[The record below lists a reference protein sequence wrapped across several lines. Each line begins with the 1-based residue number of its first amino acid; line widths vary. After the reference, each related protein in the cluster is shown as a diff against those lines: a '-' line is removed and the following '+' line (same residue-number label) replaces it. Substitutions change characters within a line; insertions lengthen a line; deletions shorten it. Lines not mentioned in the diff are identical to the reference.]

1 MFKFRLQAVLEYRT
15 ILEERMLLR
24 FSEATRRLD
33 EEKNRLELL
42 IKERFNLVAA
52 LKNLQENATPV
63 EKIAMLIRYIE
74 DLQEK
79 ETRQRDV
86 ISGIAV
92 EVEEKRKDLL
102 ESVQKR
108 KMIEKLREKN
118 LEDYQQS
125 LADFD
130 RKIMDEMGITRF
142 GGVKS

>member
-1 MFKFRLQAVLEYRT
+1 MFKFRLQTVLEYRT

-42 IKERFNLVAA
+42 IRERFNLVAA

-63 EKIAMLIRYIE
+63 EKITMLVRYIE
-74 DLQEK
+74 ALQEK
-79 ETRQRDV
+79 ENLQRN
-86 ISGIAV
+86 IILEIAA

-108 KMIEKLREKN
+108 KMIEKLKDRN
-118 LEDYQQS
+118 LEDYQRS
-125 LADFD
+125 LADYD
-130 RKIMDEMGITRF
+130 RKVMDEMGITRF

>member
-33 EEKNRLELL
+33 EEKNRLGLL

-63 EKIAMLIRYIE
+63 EKIVMLVRYIE
-74 DLQEK
+74 ALQEK
-79 ETRQRDV
+79 ENLQRD
-86 ISGIAV
+86 IILEIAA

-108 KMIEKLREKN
+108 KMIEKLKDKN
-118 LEDYQQS
+118 LEDYQRS
-125 LADFD
+125 LADYD
-130 RKIMDEMGITRF
+130 RKVMDEMGITRF